1 MIYFSNKSGTFFNST
16 KEFTLNKHLVTLLHT
31 LNSKCKQSIEKLG
44 EFSVAWRLEIKQN
57 DLALGCQAVFFANIL
72 DHDDDDDI
80 NDDEATVSMNAFKH
94 EEVSRLE

>member
-1 MIYFSNKSGTFFNST
+1 M
-16 KEFTLNKHLVTLLHT
+16 
-31 LNSKCKQSIEKLG
+31 
-44 EFSVAWRLEIKQN
+44 AWRLEIKQN

>member
-1 MIYFSNKSGTFFNST
+1 M
-16 KEFTLNKHLVTLLHT
+16 
-31 LNSKCKQSIEKLG
+31 
-44 EFSVAWRLEIKQN
+44 AWRLEIKQN

-94 EEVSRLE
+94 EEVSRLVSKKGRQAGINSGELK